1 MPAAAN
7 LEQLRRE
14 RLRSLGP
21 SPLLTFYDLATGE
34 RVELSHTTADNWV
47 AKTANL
53 VTDLGVGAGDRVQ
66 LSLPPHWQSAV
77 WCLATWAVGAALV
90 DSEPDLLVTGP
101 ELSDSPGLPPTSAAD
116 LVVCSLRP
124 LGLPCEAP
132 LPPGAL
138 DYALEVRGHADRF
151 TGPAPAA
158 SSVAIDLGYIRSTH
172 SEVLAAHPADSD
184 PTAGRLMQVDGTV
197 ASLADLVVRALVCG
211 GSLVLVR
218 AGDSADPDAISRI
231 AESERVTALE

>member
-7 LEQLRRE
+7 LELLRRE

-21 SPLLTFYDLATGE
+21 SPLLTFYDLGTGE

-90 DSEPDLLVTGP
+90 DGEPDLLVTGP
-101 ELSDSPGLPPTSAAD
+101 ESSDSPGLAPTSAAD

-151 TGPAPAA
+151 TGPAPA
-158 SSVAIDLGYIRSTH
+158 SDSLAIDLGGMRRTH
-172 SEVLAAHPADSD
+172 AEVLAAPATGSD
-184 PTAGRLMQVDGTV
+184 PAAGRLMQVDGTV
-197 ASLADLVVRALVCG
+197 ASLVDVLVRALVGG

-218 AGDSADPDAISRI
+218 AGDASDPASISRI
-231 AESERVTALE
+231 AESERVTLPE

>member
-7 LEQLRRE
+7 LELLRRE

-90 DSEPDLLVTGP
+90 DCEPDLLVTGP
-101 ELSDSPGLPPTSAAD
+101 GSPDSPGLPPTSAAD

-151 TGPAPAA
+151 TGPAPA
-158 SSVAIDLGYIRSTH
+158 SDSLAIDLGGRRRTH
-172 SEVLAAHPADSD
+172 AEALAAPATGSD
-184 PTAGRLMQVDGTV
+184 PAAGRLMQVDGTV
-197 ASLADLVVRALVCG
+197 ASLVDLLVRALVCG
-211 GSLVLVR
+211 GSLVLVL
-218 AGDSADPDAISRI
+218 AGDAADPASISRI
-231 AESERVTALE
+231 AESERVTLPE